1 MKYFIKIMKALA
13 DPTRVKIIKA
23 LQHKQM
29 CVCELT
35 EALGVAQSTVSSHLN
50 KLETAGLV
58 ARQKDGLWVNYWLE
72 TDSDNPYARQ
82 MLELIKD
89 LLEDDTDIATLLKR
103 LPDIHRDH
111 ICRR

>member
-1 MKYFIKIMKALA
+1 MKHFIKIMKALS
-13 DPTRVKIIKA
+13 DPTRVKIVKA
-23 LQHKQM
+23 LQHKEM

-35 EALGVAQSTVSSHLN
+35 EALGVAQSTVSNHLN

-82 MLELIKD
+82 MLGLIKD
-89 LLEDDTDIATLLKR
+89 LLEDDADIADLLER
-103 LPDIHRDH
+103 LPTIHRNH
-111 ICRR
+111 NCRR